1 MSVIKKNIVK
11 YALSALLV
19 LLISFIYGLFSH
31 HVYSIFMSYAFIIP
45 LVGLFL
51 SLISNKLTY
60 QNILASSILTLTLT
74 SLLQGVVI
82 IAGTSTIY
90 TLFLLIM
97 GLCLLIMAFLS
108 LLKLC

>member
-51 SLISNKLTY
+51 SLISSNLTF
-60 QNILASSILTLTLT
+60 TLT

-82 IAGTSTIY
+82 IAGTSSIY
-90 TLFLLIM
+90 TLWLLILSM
-97 GLCLLIMAFLS
+97 GLLLMAFLS
-108 LLKLC
+108 LLKQF